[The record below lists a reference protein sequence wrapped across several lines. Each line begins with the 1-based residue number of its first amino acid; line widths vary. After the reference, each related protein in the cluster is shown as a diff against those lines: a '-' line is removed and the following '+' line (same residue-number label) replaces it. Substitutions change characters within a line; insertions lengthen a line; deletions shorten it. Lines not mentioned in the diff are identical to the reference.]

1 LVSCKSSVEDA
12 RKYNDDL
19 IAIEKNLSTMETEYL
34 NIAFIDST
42 KAQKT
47 EVYEKVVKEATMH

>member
-1 LVSCKSSVEDA
+1 MVSCKPSVEDA
-12 RKYNDDL
+12 SKYNDDL
-19 IAIEKNLSTMETEYL
+19 IAIEKNLFTMETEYL

-47 EVYEKVVKEATMH
+47 VVYEKVVKEATMH

>member
-1 LVSCKSSVEDA
+1 
-12 RKYNDDL
+12 
-19 IAIEKNLSTMETEYL
+19 METEYL

-47 EVYEKVVKEATMH
+47 AVYEKVVKEATMH